1 MAKRT
6 IAERIT
12 KLEARRDSLEAKLEA
27 HESYSSLEA
36 QGSEGASTSF
46 TDPTK
51 LNEMLNEIENKL
63 AKLYTMETTK

>member
-6 IAERIT
+6 IAEEIAI
-12 KLEARRDSLEAKLEA
+12 LEARRDSLEAKLEA

-36 QGSEGASTSF
+36 QGSEGATTSF

-51 LNEMLNEIENKL
+51 LDEMLTTVNNKL
-63 AKLYTMETTK
+63 TTLYLKQRK